1 MSVYMYLYTK
11 YIYTLKIYCPTLS
24 YKYLWQISDMALKK
38 VFIAERTF
46 LYMDRDIPFF
56 MDKEIL
62 HLNFRSNHVY
72 SLVFRTLHSRL
83 KDTTLKCEYCMSDM
97 GQAFC

>member
-11 YIYTLKIYCPTLS
+11 YIYTLKIYFPTLS
-24 YKYLWQISDMALKK
+24 YNISWQISDVAFKE
-38 VFIAERTF
+38 VCTAERAF
-46 LYMDRDIPFF
+46 LYTDKEILFF

-62 HLNFRSNHVY
+62 HLNSQSNHVY

-83 KDTTLKCEYCMSDM
+83 KDTTPKCEYCMSDM
-97 GQAFC
+97 GQDFC

>member
-1 MSVYMYLYTK
+1 
-11 YIYTLKIYCPTLS
+11 
-24 YKYLWQISDMALKK
+24 MAFKK

-46 LYMDRDIPFF
+46 LYMDRDILFF

-62 HLNFRSNHVY
+62 QLNFRSNHVY

-83 KDTTLKCEYCMSDM
+83 KDTTPKCEYCMSDM